1 MYYPFQN
8 KLLDLKQINN
18 SIMKI
23 LKYFIVGLIFVSTTC
38 YSQINGAISSTFGIL
53 NPKLRIQYEKPIN
66 NRSSIGA
73 NLNYYFVNWKGPKLD
88 LFARIYSKKDG
99 NEEGNFLQAKIGY
112 GNLST
117 LDFNE
122 DYMLNSR
129 WSTVGIGLA
138 GGKKFLLG
146 DNFIIE
152 SIFGFHIYSS
162 PTIDYISG
170 YDELDYAV
178 ELGEDIGWFLTTGFP
193 VDFQLKFG
201 YQF

>member
-1 MYYPFQN
+1 M
-8 KLLDLKQINN
+8 KN
-18 SIMKI
+18 SIKI
-23 LKYFIVGLIFVSTTC
+23 ILCLLFISQTSF
-38 YSQINGAISSTFGIL
+38 SQINGAISTTFGIV

-66 NRSSIGA
+66 YRSTFGA
-73 NLNYYFVNWKGPKLD
+73 NINYYFVNWKGPKID
-88 LFARIYSKKDG
+88 LFARLYSKKDG
-99 NEEGNFLQAKIGY
+99 NEEGNFLQAKLGY

-129 WSTVGIGLA
+129 WSTFGIGLA
-138 GGKKFLLG
+138 GGKKFILG

-152 SIFGFHIYSS
+152 SLLGFHIYSS
-162 PTIDYISG
+162 PSIDYISG
-170 YDELDYAV
+170 YDEVDYAI